1 MKILLV
7 YPSYPDTFW
16 SFKYALRFIN
26 KSATNPPLGLLTVA
40 AMLPPE
46 WEQRLVDLNVR
57 KLSDGDLRWADYVLI
72 SAMAVQKASTI
83 KVIERCRALGVK
95 TIAGGPLFT
104 AEPQE
109 FPQVDHLIL
118 NEAELTLP
126 EFLRDLENGA
136 PRRVY
141 TSDQWADLSQT
152 PVPRWDLVELRH
164 YASTC
169 LQYSRGCP
177 FNCEFCDI
185 TALYGRVPRTKS
197 SAQVLAELDSLYQK
211 GWRGNVFM
219 VDDNFIGN
227 AKKLKEELLPALT
240 EWMTRHKYPF
250 TFYTQ
255 LSINLA
261 DDEELMNMMLAAGF
275 DMVFIGIETPNE
287 ESLAECSKNQNKRRD
302 LVAEVKKI
310 QRFGLQVLG
319 GFIIGFDHDPPTIFE
334 KQIEFIQRS
343 GIVTAMVG
351 LLNAMRGTLLY
362 QRLQKEERLLQ
373 GDGGLGN
380 NTDGSLNFIPKMPRE
395 MLIDGYRKVVATIY
409 APEYYYRR
417 VKEFLLEYRPFP
429 KKSLRMSWRDL
440 YALTRALV
448 QIGIFGEERRYFWQ
462 LLGWTVRKRP
472 RAFALAVTYS
482 IYGFHFRKVFADAKP
497 S

>member
-7 YPSYPDTFW
+7 YPGYPETFW
-16 SFKYALRFIN
+16 SFKYALRFID

-46 WEQRLVDLNVR
+46 WEQRLVDLNVK
-57 KLSDGDLRWADYVLI
+57 KLADSDLRWADYVLI
-72 SAMAVQKASTI
+72 SAMAVQKPSAV
-83 KVIERCRALGVK
+83 KVIERCHALGVK

-104 AEPQE
+104 SDPEE
-109 FPQVDHLIL
+109 FPLVDHLVL
-118 NEAELTLP
+118 NEAELTMP
-126 EFLRDLENGA
+126 EFLRDLANGA
-136 PRRVY
+136 PRRIY
-141 TSDQWADLSQT
+141 TSEQWADLTQT
-152 PVPRWDLVELRH
+152 PVPRWDLVDLRR

-177 FNCEFCDI
+177 FNCDFCDI
-185 TALYGRVPRTKS
+185 TALYGRVQRTKTA
-197 SAQVLAELDSLYQK
+197 AQVLAELESLYHK

-227 AKKLKEELLPALT
+227 TQKLKTELLPALT
-240 EWMTRHKYPF
+240 EWMERHRFPF

-261 DDEELMNMMLAAGF
+261 DDEELMRRMVAAGF
-275 DMVFIGIETPNE
+275 DTVFIGIETPHE
-287 ESLAECSKNQNKRRD
+287 ESLAECHKNQNKRRD
-302 LVAEVKKI
+302 LVAAVKKI
-310 QRFGLQVLG
+310 QHFGLQVLG

-334 KQIEFIQRS
+334 KQIEFIQKS

-362 QRLQKEERLLQ
+362 QRLQQEERLLER
-373 GDGGLGN
+373 DGGN

-395 MLIDGYRKVVATIY
+395 LLVNGYRKVVDTIY

-417 VKEFLLEYRPFP
+417 VKEFLKEYRPFP
-429 KKSLRMSWRDL
+429 RKALRLSWRDL
-440 YALTRALV
+440 YALTRAFV
-448 QIGIFGEERRYFWQ
+448 SIGIFGEERLYFWK
-462 LLGWTVRKRP
+462 LLGWTMLKRP
-472 RAFALAVTYS
+472 QSFPLAVTCS
-482 IYGFHFRKVFADAKP
+482 IYGFHFRKVFAELKP